1 RRHTRWPRDW
11 SSDVCS
17 SDLFCGAFEGPHSPP
32 IASCMNSTRGTNPVV
47 ESTYCEKSIV
57 ASSLVSASINP
68 ERMRLMAA
76 ELNSPLQFVE
86 PYGFAAW
93 HVALVP
99 PV

>member
-1 RRHTRWPRDW
+1 
-11 SSDVCS
+11 
-17 SDLFCGAFEGPHSPP
+17 
-32 IASCMNSTRGTNPVV
+32 MNSTRGTNPVV

-76 ELNSPLQFVE
+76 VLNSPLQFVE